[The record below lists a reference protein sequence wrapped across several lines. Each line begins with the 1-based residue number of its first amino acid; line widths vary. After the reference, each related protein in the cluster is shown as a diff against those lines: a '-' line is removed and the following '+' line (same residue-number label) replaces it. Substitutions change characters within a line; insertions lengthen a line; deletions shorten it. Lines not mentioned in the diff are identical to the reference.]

1 MMALNIYTKLGKAIQ
16 QTKHKGDPQ
25 PLYELGGLRLIKTIE
40 EETEKDKSMSNLKGK
55 IKEIKY
61 IIEHF

>member
-1 MMALNIYTKLGKAIQ
+1 MMALNIYTKLGKVIQ
-16 QTKHKGDPQ
+16 STKCKGNPQ
-25 PLYELGGLRLIKTIE
+25 PAYEKGGLMLIKTIE